1 MELHVGKCCY
11 DLPMCGLCDQNFTNL
26 EMLETHLNTC
36 EIYECGNCDKRCK
49 LLSDVKEHVTDEK
62 MARKYLWH
70 MKMNREDKNKVDY
83 TKYFLSDV

>member
-1 MELHVGKCCY
+1 MEVHVGKCCY
-11 DLPMCGLCDQNFTNL
+11 NLPMCGLCDQNFTNL

-62 MARKYLWH
+62 MA
-70 MKMNREDKNKVDY
+70 
-83 TKYFLSDV
+83 TKSKKGIR